1 MKRLI
6 IALFIGL
13 SVTACS
19 VGVGASGGSD
29 GVGVGFGM
37 GTGVR
42 FQKNKCPISKF
53 IGHFFT
59 RFQGKSAVTF
69 LTVFYFSSA

>member
-19 VGVGASGGSD
+19 VGVGTSSGSD
-29 GVGVGFGM
+29 GVGVDFGM
-37 GTGVR
+37 GTDSVILE
-42 FQKNKCPISKF
+42 K
-53 IGHFFT
+53 
-59 RFQGKSAVTF
+59 
-69 LTVFYFSSA
+69 